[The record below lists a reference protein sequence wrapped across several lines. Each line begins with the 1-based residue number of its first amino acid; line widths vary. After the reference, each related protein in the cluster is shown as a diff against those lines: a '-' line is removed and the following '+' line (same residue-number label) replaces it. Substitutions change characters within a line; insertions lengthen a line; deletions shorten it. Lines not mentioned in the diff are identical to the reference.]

1 MMLMWMSEFVY
12 LLYVWYLRHVSW
24 LLTPGY
30 LAEDLHQFHAA
41 RLLYVLLHKFIT
53 PDFVLKAGE
62 SGTSKEKW
70 RVRAC
75 SSHPGVTVRAAFPT
89 ISPLLRLARE

>member
-1 MMLMWMSEFVY
+1 MWMSDFVY
-12 LLYVWYLRHVSW
+12 LLYLWYLHNVSW
-24 LLTPGY
+24 LLTAGY

-41 RLLYVLLHKFIT
+41 RLLYILLHKFIT

-70 RVRAC
+70 RVHAC
-75 SSHPGVTVRAAFPT
+75 SSHSEVIVGAAFPT
-89 ISPLLRLARE
+89 ISPFLRLARE